1 MSFAGGCKF
10 FEPSKNLGA
19 DGTTI
24 AVSSGSGSADFAID
38 RNQLT
43 HWRSV
48 GSDDSTQETLT
59 LTLPVSTTFDRI
71 LLLDHNFKLFDIQY
85 DSGGFT
91 DFSNV
96 IGLDTPA
103 SSPASAISET
113 TFADTSAYYQFDSVT
128 TTSVRIRCT
137 ETQVVDAQKFLNQ
150 VILTTE
156 IGTLVGFP
164 TISAIC
170 FKKCQGSTSP
180 VWQAK
185 RTKIE

>member
-1 MSFAGGCKF
+1 M
-10 FEPSKNLGA
+10 
-19 DGTTI
+19 
-24 AVSSGSGSADFAID
+24 
-38 RNQLT
+38 
-43 HWRSV
+43 
-48 GSDDSTQETLT
+48 
-59 LTLPVSTTFDRI
+59 STTFDRI

-164 TISAIC
+164 TIAPSVSRNVRVQQALSGRQSVQKSNEVLNYDFDFADYSLGTTYGPDLDLMFQLFDREDPFI
-170 FKKCQGSTSP
+170 
-180 VWQAK
+180 VWALWWQ
-185 RTKIE
+185 